1 MTSRTAI
8 ARPWAHGWELHV
20 EGVGVTQVRV
30 LEHAEQQVRDLIET
44 MTDQQPE
51 EAVTVTLDLGPL
63 TDRVADARALTQQ
76 AAELQRRAA
85 AESRSVVTD
94 LRQAGLSISDIAF
107 VMGVSR
113 GRVSQLIAANP
124 SPHITVDYKPGHRR
138 KPQRKS
144 A

>member
-1 MTSRTAI
+1 MSTRTAI
-8 ARPWAHGWELHV
+8 ARPWAQGWELHV

-44 MTDQQPE
+44 MTGQESDEP
-51 EAVTVTLDLGPL
+51 VSVSIDLGPL

-76 AAELQRRAA
+76 AADLQRRAA

-107 VMGVSR
+107 AMGVSR
-113 GRVSQLIAANP
+113 GRISQLIAANP
-124 SPHITVDYKPGHRR
+124 SPRITVDYEHKHRR